1 MRAEPGMTADLFVAE
16 PPAHYLQAPPVVV
29 DCSALAGILFQ
40 EPWADAAAQQL
51 DGKRMH
57 APALLQVEVA
67 SVALKKHKKGFAAI
81 AADGLA
87 QFAAIDVAL
96 HPVDTQAVLALAV
109 HYNLSA
115 YDASYL
121 WLATE
126 LTCPLVT
133 FDDKLAQAAQGHL
146 SSLP

>member
-1 MRAEPGMTADLFVAE
+1 MQTLFVAE
-16 PPAHYLQAPPVVV
+16 PPAHYLHTPPVVV
-29 DCSALAGILFQ
+29 DCSALSGILFQ

-51 DGKRMH
+51 DGKRLH

-67 SVALKKHKKGFAAI
+67 SVALKKHKKGFSAI
-81 AADGLA
+81 AADGLV
-87 QFAAIDVAL
+87 QFAALDVVL
-96 HPVDTQAVLALAV
+96 HPVSADAVVALALQ
-109 HYNLSA
+109 YNLSA

-133 FDDKLAQAAQGHL
+133 FDDKLAQAAHSHL
-146 SSLP
+146 GSLP